1 MKHCVHVAP
10 IARTPPGP
18 RAPGG
23 GPVAARPPH
32 RDHLGTSG
40 PTRTVDR
47 ALELLALVCDG
58 EALSLA
64 ECSRRSQLPASTALR
79 LLRTLEVRGF
89 VRRDPG
95 GSFIP
100 GARVLQV
107 GARALSRQS
116 LVRLSRPG
124 LLRIVGSTGESA
136 YLSMRG
142 PGNTAVYVAVAE
154 GTRPVRHTS
163 WVGRSVP
170 TDGLAVGVVLDGRT
184 PPCGYVAQ
192 RDRAEPDVT
201 AVVAPVTWRGG
212 VAGAISLLGRTYRI
226 SDQTMEEFGRIVGT
240 EARLVSA
247 QLGDGPNA
255 QGGTP

>member
-1 MKHCVHVAP
+1 
-10 IARTPPGP
+10 
-18 RAPGG
+18 
-23 GPVAARPPH
+23 VAAPLPAPPSARPSAPASAPA
-32 RDHLGTSG
+32 GG

-58 EALSLA
+58 EAPSLSELA
-64 ECSRRSQLPASTALR
+64 RRSQLPASTALR

-89 VRRDPG
+89 VRRDER

-107 GARALSRQS
+107 GARALSRQWM
-116 LVRLSRPG
+116 VRLARPG

-142 PGNTAVYVAVAE
+142 PGDTAVYVAVAE

-170 TDGLAVGVVLDGRT
+170 TAGLAVGAVLDGRT

-212 VAGAISLLGRTYRI
+212 VAGAISLLGPTYRI
-226 SDQTMEEFGRIVGT
+226 SDETMEEFGRIVGT